1 MFLRVN
7 TRKKNGKLHRYWS
20 IMESRRIAGG
30 QPVQRQVLYLGEIN
44 DSQEAA
50 WRRSIEVF
58 DEEVQDHRQISL
70 FPDDRPVP
78 ADELNALSL
87 RLSEMRLERPRR
99 FGDCWLGCWL
109 WQELGLEEFWNSK
122 LGTERGSVA
131 WNKVLQVLA
140 INRLVDPGSEFMI
153 HRQWFLSSAL
163 DELLGCDYSVAAK
176 DRLYRCLDRI
186 LPHKEDLCRHLT
198 RRWKT
203 LFDANFDVLLYD
215 LTSTYFE
222 GSCEGIPKARHG
234 YSRDGRSDC
243 RQVVIALVVTTD
255 GLPLAY
261 EVLAGNTSDKTTLA
275 MFLEKIQSMYGKAR
289 RVWVMDRGIPTK
301 ATLAKMRTEGVAYL
315 VGTPKA
321 LLGKLQEH
329 LIDKPWEPV
338 HEGMK
343 VKLLE
348 QEGELYVLASSRDR
362 REKEM
367 AMRRR
372 KLKALVHGLNRL
384 KRAMSRRKIT
394 RDHLLRKVAILRKQ
408 AGRVASFV
416 KVSEPAEG
424 EPVNRQTFICAF
436 QRNEWRNSIEH
447 DGSYIIRASL
457 PWDDFPR
464 DMDKQAPILW
474 QWYMQLSHVEQA
486 FKTLKSDLDLRPIH
500 HQLEHRVEAHI
511 LVAFLG
517 YCLNV
522 TLRMKLRASAPG
534 LTPGQVLQSL
544 SAIQMLEVQIP
555 TTDGRTLVLPRHT
568 EPEAQ
573 QKLILEKLGLTLPPQ
588 PPPRIRAGKIELPAP
603 TNP

>member
-7 TRKKNGKLHRYWS
+7 ARKKNGKLHRYWS
-20 IMESRRIAGG
+20 IMECRRVAG

-44 DSQEAA
+44 DNQEAA

-58 DEEVQDHRQISL
+58 DEEKQDHRQISL
-70 FPDDRPVP
+70 FPDDRPIP
-78 ADELNALSL
+78 PDELNALSL

-99 FGDCWLGCWL
+99 FGDCWLGCRL
-109 WQELGLEEFWNSK
+109 WQELGLEEFWNGQ
-122 LGTERGSVA
+122 LGGERGGVPWA
-131 WNKVLQVLA
+131 KVLQVLA
-140 INRLVDPGSEFMI
+140 INRLVDPGSEFMV
-153 HRQWFLSSAL
+153 HRQWYLSSVL

-186 LPHKEDLCRHLT
+186 LPHKDELCRHLT

-203 LFDANFDVLLYD
+203 LFDARFDVLLYD

-222 GSCEGIPKARHG
+222 GSGQNIPKARHG
-234 YSRDGRSDC
+234 YSRDGRGDC

-275 MFLEKIQSMYGKAR
+275 MFLEKIQSIYGQAR

-301 ATLAKMRTEGVAYL
+301 ATLQKMRDEGVAYL

-321 LLGKLQEH
+321 MLGQLQQH
-329 LIDKPWEPV
+329 LIDKPWEHV
-338 HEGMK
+338 HDGMK

-348 QEGELYVLASSRDR
+348 REGELYVLASSRDR
-362 REKEM
+362 RRKEM

-384 KRAMSRRKIT
+384 KHAMSKRKIH
-394 RDHLLRKVAILRKQ
+394 RDSLLRKVAILRRQ

-416 KVSEPAEG
+416 KVTEPAEG
-424 EPVNRQTFICAF
+424 QPVNRQTFLCQF
-436 QRNEWRNSIEH
+436 QRNEWRHSMEH
-447 DGSYIIRASL
+447 DGSYLIRAWL
-457 PWDDFPR
+457 PWEDFPR
-464 DMDKQAPILW
+464 DMDKQAPVLW
-474 QWYMQLSHVEQA
+474 QWYMQLAQVEQS

-500 HQLEHRVEAHI
+500 HQLQHRVEAHI

-522 TLRMKLRASAPG
+522 TLRMKLRSSAPG
-534 LTPGQVLQSL
+534 LTPAQVLQSL

-568 EPEAQ
+568 EPEAR
-573 QKLILEKLGLTLPPQ
+573 QKLILEKLGITLPPQ
-588 PPPRIRAGKIELPAP
+588 PPPRIRSGKIEMP
-603 TNP
+603 TSANR